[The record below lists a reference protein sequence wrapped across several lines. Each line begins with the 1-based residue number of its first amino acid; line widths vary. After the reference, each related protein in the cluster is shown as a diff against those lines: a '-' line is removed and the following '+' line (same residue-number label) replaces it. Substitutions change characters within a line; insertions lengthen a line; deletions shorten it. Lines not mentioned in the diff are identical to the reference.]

1 MKRLLIL
8 MIRLLIA
15 CLLFP
20 QAGPVAL
27 FAKTQEPIKMTPLTK
42 RKDTGAVKMFSLM
55 DDGAM
60 GIRFVGKSLTKEKLE
75 DMNYASSLSKEPSA
89 HGVCAGDYDG
99 DGKPDLFFS
108 HPYGGHQ
115 LFRNLGNWRFEE
127 VTKKAGITKVVGN
140 HWAMG
145 CCFVD
150 HDGDG
155 DLDLFVGGSGDPALL
170 FDNQGDGTFKEKGT
184 ALGLPKTGSNVQMA
198 FADYDLDGD
207 LDGFLVTN
215 RDPGTSSRT
224 NNLSI
229 QAKFV
234 NGEPVI
240 EEKYRGVFDAIR
252 HPTEGLH
259 FVMAG
264 EEDRL
269 FQYDGTKYHDVSQTA
284 GLKGTDMGLAASWF
298 DYDDDGRPDLYL
310 ANDFFGPDRLYRNL
324 GNGSFA
330 DVAKAVLP
338 HVPWFSMGT
347 DVADVNNDGMLD
359 FMGSDMAGSDHYKSK
374 LGMGEMEQFGWFLK
388 TSNPSQYMRNALFL
402 NAGQGRFL
410 EAAHLA
416 GLASTDWTWS
426 LKFADL
432 DNDGWIDLFG
442 TNGMTH
448 DTSNSDL
455 QAKANA
461 LETDRE
467 AGLFWWNTP
476 PKRDHNF
483 AFRNLGDLKFKPI
496 ASEWGLDFNGV
507 SYGAA
512 LADFDGDGDLDLAIA
527 SLEDPIRIY
536 RNESHQGH
544 RVKIRLKGGKRNSH
558 AIGAKVTLET
568 ANGMQTR
575 YLTSCQ
581 GYASANEPIIHF
593 GLGAS
598 KVIKRLTIRWPL
610 GAVQTFQ
617 NLPADQYL
625 VITEPKEAQ
634 AAPRN
639 PKDKS
644 WFVASDALG
653 MVTHQEN
660 DFDDFKVQP
669 LLPHQL
675 SKLGPGMAWADVDGD
690 GDEDVFFGGAS
701 GHGSNLAVNKG
712 DGSFALS
719 PQIDLSHPQ
728 MNVFED
734 MGAVFLDAD
743 SDGDLDLYVA
753 SGGFDPRP
761 NPVYLRD
768 RLYLNDGKGNFRI
781 DLHATSDL
789 RDSGGPVASADFDR
803 DGDLDLF
810 VGGRVM
816 KARYPTTPN
825 SRLLRNDGGKFT
837 DVSDELAPG
846 LRQTGMVTGA
856 IWSDCNG
863 DGWLDLMVTH
873 EWGPV
878 AMWKNNKGKLTN
890 ASEQAGTSDRLGWW
904 TGIEAADLDGD
915 GDMDY
920 VVGNMGLNTKY
931 HASKEKPYLLYFGD
945 LDGSGTPRIVEACH
959 EGGVLFPVR
968 GKSCSTRAMPSLGK
982 KFTSFHAFASA
993 TLPQI
998 YAPQNLQAA
1007 QRLVINELSSG
1018 ILLNDG
1024 KGRLTFRPLPRL
1036 AQVSAVFG
1044 LAFHDWDADGHTDLA
1059 VAHNF
1064 YSPQPETGNF
1074 DGGLGMMLK
1083 GLGNGNFKPMSA
1095 DQSGFLLPG
1104 DAKALALT
1112 DLDGDARPDLVAT
1125 VNSDSPRTFLNQ
1137 TSKAKGLAIRLQGSP
1152 GNMRG
1157 IGSRVTL
1164 HLKSG
1169 RTLVGEVHSGSSYL
1183 TGSSTAIFFSIP
1195 EEDEAGSLTIRS
1207 PIGQTTRHPL
1217 KKLTG
1222 TITVKLAN

>member
-8 MIRLLIA
+8 MIRLPIA

-155 DLDLFVGGSGDPALL
+155 DLDLFVGGTGNPVLL
-170 FDNQGDGTFKEKGT
+170 LDNQGDGTFRDRGA
-184 ALGLPKTGSNVQMA
+184 ALDLPRDGSNVQMA

-410 EAAHLA
+410 EAAFLA
-416 GLASTDWTWS
+416 GVANTDWTWS

-544 RVKIRLKGGKRNSH
+544 MVKIRLKGSKRNSH

-568 ANGMQTR
+568 ENGMQTR

-625 VITEPKEAQ
+625 VITEPKEAK

-734 MGAVFLDAD
+734 MGVVFLDAD

-789 RDSGGPVASADFDR
+789 RDSGGPVAASDFDH

-810 VGGRVM
+810 VGGRVV

-837 DVSDELAPG
+837 NVTDSLAPG
-846 LRQTGMVTGA
+846 LRLSGMVTGA

-878 AMWKNNKGKLTN
+878 AVWKNNKGKLTN
-890 ASEQAGTSDRLGWW
+890 ASEKAGTSDRLGWW
-904 TGIEAADLDGD
+904 TGIEAADVDGD

-920 VVGNMGLNTKY
+920 AVGNMGLNTKY

-959 EGGVLFPVR
+959 EGGVLFPIR

-982 KFTSFHAFASA
+982 KFSSFHAFASA

-998 YAPQNLQAA
+998 YAPQNLQAS

-1064 YSPQPETGNF
+1064 YSPQPETGNV
-1074 DGGLGMMLK
+1074 DGGLGMVLE

-1137 TSKAKGLAIRLQGSP
+1137 TSKAKGLTIRLQGSP

-1169 RTLVGEVHSGSSYL
+1169 RSLVDEVHSGSSYL
-1183 TGSSTAIFFSIP
+1183 TGSSPDLFFSIP
-1195 EEDEAGSLTIRS
+1195 IGDAASSLTIRS
-1207 PIGQTTRHPL
+1207 PLGETTKHSL
-1217 KKLTG
+1217 KKPSG